1 MRREASCN
9 IVFPPRVRGTQPS
22 SHERVESLALL
33 RGFQSPARLGNLY
46 VDKTR
51 RIASLPRSEYRFV
64 FLAQSRRFGKSLL
77 VLTLEALFKGER
89 ARFADIWIHDSDW
102 AWEPHAILRLDM
114 TEVVARL

>member
-33 RGFQSPARLGNLY
+33 QSPARLGNLY

-51 RIASLPRSEYRFV
+51 RIASLLRSEYRFV
-64 FLAQSRRFGKSLL
+64 FLARSRRFGKSLL

-89 ARFADIWIHDSDW
+89 ALCADIWIHDSDW
-102 AWEPHAILRLDM
+102 AWKPHAILRLDM
-114 TEVVARL
+114 TEVAARL